1 MSRHAS
7 LLLVLAATLPLAACP
22 GDDPPPAWLSRVTAE
37 PAGANCAAGGDAIQL
52 GPDEDGDGV
61 LDAGEVES
69 TQYRCS
75 GEAPPLLTR
84 TDVEPAGA
92 NCGDGGSAVHAGR
105 DGDGDGVLDDSEI
118 EHTTYACEVDTVW
131 EGPLSVT
138 ADNAAAV
145 AHIRVVTGNLNVYV
159 EDAPLAALEI
169 VGGDVY
175 VDEPVGSSA
184 LAALTLI
191 GGTLHVVDTAHLP
204 ALETI
209 GGGLTFLY
217 GAGGAVFEAPALE
230 TIGGGL
236 SSVASGVV
244 AVRLPALESIG
255 GDLDVQS
262 SDLLTELALPALVRI
277 GGSLIVQHNDLL
289 TAIDRMPSLETV
301 AGQIEIWLNDGLR
314 RVELPALATVGDRV
328 HVSDDELTT
337 VAMPLLAAT
346 NAVYVSGEKLADV
359 DLGGLYHVP
368 QVHISGNVGALG
380 AYEPGTIDRLDLTRL
395 HQVDGL
401 SLRGFDQLVELE
413 LPNLAY
419 VSDQLF
425 IEGLG
430 AITHID
436 IPELREATDIWIQ
449 HGWSLKSVTLSR
461 YGEVAGVR
469 YLSLVGVG
477 PLDGEDNV
485 MPRQVRGS
493 TWLTQSTATS
503 LQALASIER
512 TGYLRIDSND
522 DLRSL
527 AGLHP
532 DAVIEHLEVS
542 DHEALT
548 SLDGLESI
556 TAIGGDVDIARN
568 PALVDLGGLRNL
580 ALIAG
585 ALDIGANDALTS
597 LAGLAALRAVG
608 GALDLSDNRRLP
620 ASEIQALRARLGR

>member
-1 MSRHAS
+1 MSRPAS

-105 DGDGDGVLDDSEI
+105 DIDRDGVLDDGEV
-118 EHTTYACEVDTVW
+118 EHTTYACDVDTVW
-131 EGPLSVT
+131 DGSLSVT

-145 AHIRVVTGNLNVYV
+145 GHIRVVTGNLYV
-159 EDAPLAALEI
+159 DVNDAPLTALEI
-169 VGGDVY
+169 VGGDVF
-175 VDEPVGSSA
+175 VRAPVGAEA
-184 LAALTLI
+184 LPALTLI
-191 GGTLHVVDTAHLP
+191 GGTLRVTRQAHLP
-204 ALETI
+204 ALETV
-209 GGGLTFLY
+209 GGGLSCDHAL
-217 GAGGAVFEAPALE
+217 AGSAFEAPALR
-230 TIGGGL
+230 TIGGAL
-236 SSVASGVV
+236 SSQLSHIV
-244 AVRLPALESIG
+244 AVRLRALESIG
-255 GDLDVQS
+255 GDLELTS
-262 SDLLTELALPALVRI
+262 SYALTALELPVLVRV
-277 GGSLIVQHNDLL
+277 GGSLIVRHNEALVALDGMSWLETIAGRVDIGL
-289 TAIDRMPSLETV
+289 NDELERIALPGLETV
-301 AGQIEIWLNDGLR
+301 GDGVR
-314 RVELPALATVGDRV
+314 ISEDT
-328 HVSDDELTT
+328 LTT
-337 VAMPLLAAT
+337 VAMPRLAET
-346 NAVYVSGEKLADV
+346 NSVYIGSEKLADV
-359 DLGGLYHVP
+359 DLGSLSYVPHVS
-368 QVHISGNVGALG
+368 IYGNVGTLG
-380 AYEPGTIDRLDLTRL
+380 AYEPGTIDRIDLGGL
-395 HQVDGL
+395 VQVDRL

-413 LPNLAY
+413 LPRLQY

-430 AITHID
+430 AMTHID

-503 LQALASIER
+503 LQALGSIER

-532 DAVIEHLEVS
+532 LAVITHLEIS

-556 TAIGGDVDIARN
+556 TAIGGDVEIARN
-568 PALVDLGGLRNL
+568 RALVDLGGLRNL

-597 LAGLAALRAVG
+597 LAGLAALREVG

-620 ASEIQALRARLGR
+620 ASEIQALRTRLGR